1 MFTAPGDDA
10 SALAERI
17 KIIVNNR
24 SANAPRSQQK
34 RLGLSEVGEVCV
46 RKIGYKLLDWNK
58 TNANTDPWA
67 SISGTAIHAWLAD
80 AFEDVYDGEE
90 NKLYLVEHSVKVTE
104 ELGGTCDLF
113 DLEKKMV
120 IDHKCVGAT
129 AMKSRKQGGMT
140 HQQRVQINL
149 YGLGIE
155 NEFGKGSVEKV
166 ALAFYP
172 LGGRL
177 DGLYTIVEPYNRQ
190 LALDAIAR
198 LEDAQVLIWQLDLEN
213 TPANWGLVP
222 NNPTQSCNY
231 CPWFLPSSKDLSQG
245 CPGQENVA

>member
-1 MFTAPGDDA
+1 MFTAPGSDA

-17 KIIVNNR
+17 KSVIHNR
-24 SANAPRSQQK
+24 SANAPRSRQK
-34 RLGLSEVGEVCV
+34 RIGLSEVGEACV
-46 RKIGYKLLDWNK
+46 RKSAYKLLDWDK
-58 TNANTDPWA
+58 TNTNTDPWA
-67 SISGTAIHAWLAD
+67 SISGTAIHSWLAD

-90 NKLYLVEHSVKVTE
+90 NKLYLVEHPVVVNE
-104 ELGGTCDLF
+104 QLAGTCDLF
-113 DLEKKMV
+113 DIENKMV

-129 AMKSRKQGGMT
+129 SMKSRKRDGMT

-155 NEFGKGSVEKV
+155 NELGIGSVQKV

-198 LEDAQVLIWQLDLEN
+198 LESAQVLLWQLDPE
-213 TPANWGLVP
+213 ANP
-222 NNPTQSCNY
+222 NNWELIPATPSYLCIY
-231 CPWFLPSSKDLSQG
+231 CPYYLPNSSNLSAG
-245 CPGQENVA
+245 CPGEVGVA